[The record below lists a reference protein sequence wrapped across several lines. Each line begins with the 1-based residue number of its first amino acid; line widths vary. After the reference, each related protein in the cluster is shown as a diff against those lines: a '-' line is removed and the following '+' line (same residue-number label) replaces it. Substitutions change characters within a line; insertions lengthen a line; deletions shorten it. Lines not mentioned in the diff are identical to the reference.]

1 MMLSEISHVGIPQ
14 IIVLD
19 ARITDFSQHTN
30 EILYIF
36 RAVTP
41 FPLLSVEIERIVWLI
56 KRIT

>member
-41 FPLLSVEIERIVWLI
+41 FPLLSVEIERIV
-56 KRIT
+56 